1 MEAFSRAL
9 VELMKRNGMSQA
21 DLSRVSGVKKSA
33 ISTYVND
40 TSEPSLINA
49 RKIADALNVRIDMM
63 VGLEPLGDSGRLQLN
78 DDERE
83 LIDLYRSTDARGRD
97 AIMAIARSQSGDEG
111 ASEAG
116 ARSA

>member
-1 MEAFSRAL
+1 MPYRISIARNAKGWSQSELAEKIGTTQNQITRWETGKRDPKASDVLKLSNAL
-9 VELMKRNGMSQA
+9 GVT
-21 DLSRVSGVKKSA
+21 VSYLLGVNNVS
-33 ISTYVND
+33 S
-40 TSEPSLINA
+40 SNA
-49 RKIADALNVRIDMM
+49 LA
-63 VGLEPLGDSGRLQLN
+63 